1 MNIVHYAD
9 EIWDSGL
16 TEYALTLSCALA
28 ARGHNCWFVAR
39 PGGHAQQRASALGLQ
54 VVQADP
60 GLKGFFRLLNQL
72 NKIKPDI
79 INAHTGSSHTR
90 AVLLAL
96 ALPGVKVVRTRAD
109 ARDFRLKPF
118 GGLLWR
124 RTDGFIAAN
133 SVIMRQFKAAL
144 GEKVKAEIILQGITA
159 PEKPVTPASG
169 EKIGIVARLDPV
181 KGHAVALEALKLVLK
196 EKPGAK
202 LLIAGEDRNITA
214 AALLKQAETLGI
226 AASVE
231 LYGRLDNIF
240 DFMDSCGLGLIPSL
254 GSEAVSRGALEW
266 QSRGRAVIASRVG
279 GLADLV
285 IEGETGTLVSPSDPK
300 ALAEAILAH
309 LRDQKLLAARGQ
321 QAKERFDKFFSPA
334 VFAETTE
341 IFYRKVIA

>member
-28 ARGHNCWFVAR
+28 ARGHNCWFLAR

-54 VVQADP
+54 VLQADP
-60 GLKGFFRLLNQL
+60 GVNGFFTLLNQL
-72 NKIKPDI
+72 EKIKPDI

-90 AVLLAL
+90 AVLLAT
-96 ALPGVKVVRTRAD
+96 ALRGAKVVRTRAD

-144 GEKVKAEIILQGITA
+144 GEKVKAETILQGITA
-159 PEKPVTPASG
+159 PDKPVIPASG

-181 KGHAVALEALKLVLK
+181 KGHTVALEAMKLVLK
-196 EKPGAK
+196 GKPGAK
-202 LLIAGEDRNITA
+202 LLIAGEDRNISA
-214 AALLKQAETLGI
+214 AELIQQAETLGI
-226 AASVE
+226 AANVE
-231 LYGRLDNIF
+231 FYGRLDNVF
-240 DFMDSCGLGLIPSL
+240 DFMDGCALGLIPSL

-279 GLADLV
+279 GLADFV
-285 IEGETGTLVSPSDPK
+285 ADGETGALIPPGNAK
-300 ALAEAILAH
+300 ALADAILAH
-309 LRDQKLLAARGQ
+309 LREQKLLAERGAR
-321 QAKERFDKFFSPA
+321 AKERFEKLFSPA

-341 IFYRKVIA
+341 NFYRKVIA